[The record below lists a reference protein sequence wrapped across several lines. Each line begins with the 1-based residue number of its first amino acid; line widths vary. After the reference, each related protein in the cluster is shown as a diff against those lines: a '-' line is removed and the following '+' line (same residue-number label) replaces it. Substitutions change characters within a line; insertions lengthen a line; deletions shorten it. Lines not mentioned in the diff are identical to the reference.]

1 MKTKSAF
8 IFWSL
13 IGFIT
18 TANLVVFDY
27 IVLSSQDN
35 IRVQFTPDDAYY
47 YLQLAKNFVKYG
59 YWTFDSKVS
68 LASGFHPLLAYLLAV
83 IYKVALPSTE
93 EFVTIDI
100 LLSSIPILVLVFF
113 VWLKSVLSRNG
124 NFLIAISLFAGAQSF
139 LFNSVSGVEWSFVV
153 VLAALYCSVYIH
165 SSRSTSA
172 SLKLFT
178 VGLFLS
184 LARSGAGLL
193 PFSIFIAG
201 VFFTIL
207 GDEENKLA
215 LRNSFIGLVGA
226 FSGVG
231 LGFINNYV
239 FTGNIIQSSAK
250 MKLYWGGFQE
260 NLLFKSI
267 IIALRTIGFDLYFIS
282 FSTLCIPLLFII
294 VIICLLF
301 LVSRGREFM
310 DILRKT
316 SSKGGKTNN
325 QSVLYFASIVCVVG
339 YFVLYSRGGGG
350 LQNWY
355 TANFLVPMF
364 VLFDALINLLIS
376 RVSFKRGTTETAL
389 SLIILVT
396 ILVNILSV
404 YPIPDRAPW
413 QHQQVMLA
421 AGKYLNKN
429 HFDGKIASWNAGI
442 IGYYQGGQVI
452 NIDGLVNESI
462 YPYAVGNELPVYLKQ
477 ENILYVI
484 DFQTMLIP
492 VYRKRGGYDDPVFL
506 ENLIPVA
513 RFDDGQFPV
522 WQFLT
527 LYRIR
532 Y

>member
-1 MKTKSAF
+1 
-8 IFWSL
+8 
-13 IGFIT
+13 
-18 TANLVVFDY
+18 
-27 IVLSSQDN
+27 
-35 IRVQFTPDDAYY
+35 
-47 YLQLAKNFVKYG
+47 
-59 YWTFDSKVS
+59 
-68 LASGFHPLLAYLLAV
+68 
-83 IYKVALPSTE
+83 
-93 EFVTIDI
+93 
-100 LLSSIPILVLVFF
+100 
-113 VWLKSVLSRNG
+113 
-124 NFLIAISLFAGAQSF
+124 
-139 LFNSVSGVEWSFVV
+139 
-153 VLAALYCSVYIH
+153 
-165 SSRSTSA
+165 
-172 SLKLFT
+172 
-178 VGLFLS
+178 
-184 LARSGAGLL
+184 
-193 PFSIFIAG
+193 
-201 VFFTIL
+201 
-207 GDEENKLA
+207 
-215 LRNSFIGLVGA
+215 
-226 FSGVG
+226 
-231 LGFINNYV
+231 
-239 FTGNIIQSSAK
+239 
-250 MKLYWGGFQE
+250 
-260 NLLFKSI
+260 
-267 IIALRTIGFDLYFIS
+267 
-282 FSTLCIPLLFII
+282 
-294 VIICLLF
+294 
-301 LVSRGREFM
+301 M